1 MVARFVATAVFVT
14 SASPS
19 AVRRLFPLTQFA
31 SIPLGV
37 QAQTTQVTAIRAAAT
52 GETARIAR
60 QTFRPTAVVLA
71 DAAARQRLQT
81 ITKIITIVN
90 TA

>member
-1 MVARFVATAVFVT
+1 MATAVFVT

-31 SIPLGV
+31 SILLGV
-37 QAQTTQVTAIRAAAT
+37 REQTALITAIRAVVS
-52 GETARIAR
+52 GQGARITR
-60 QTFRPTAVVLA
+60 QMRRPTAVDSA

-81 ITKIITIVN
+81 TTKIITIVN